1 MSLFFELVRFELKKI
16 LCRKRTAIV
25 LVLVMIIGALS
36 VFGVLIGTYY
46 YSDENGAEVA
56 VSRYEEEMIER
67 RNGEALSG
75 RIIDADL
82 IMEAVEAY
90 KNVPLEGGDY
100 TGTSEYRNHARKY
113 SEIYGIVRITL
124 HLSGV
129 EEFQN
134 LTREQA
140 EQFDAVR
147 HQNMEQEMMNGAGS
161 ENVRRYRQKCLNN
174 SPATLTYEYW
184 GGYYRFVTIMFTTAI
199 MAGAA
204 IAVMISGIFSD
215 EYTSGADS
223 LVLSSKHGKGL
234 VIGAKLFT
242 AFSLSAALIV
252 FLSVISLI
260 ESFIVWGTNGA
271 DGSLELV
278 VGVVFPY
285 PITIGQAVLFYFI
298 CMLAGCVMFAA
309 ITALFSSKLK
319 LPFNTIVVM
328 IALLIIPLFIAVPE
342 GAPAWVSCLINL
354 LPIGMFTFWY
364 VMLEFQYEILGLV
377 IPPYI
382 FLPVFALIVTCICSY
397 FAGRGFKRHQ
407 IN

>member
-1 MSLFFELVRFELKKI
+1 MNLFFELVRFELKKI
-16 LCRKRTAIV
+16 LRRKRTVIV
-25 LVLVMIIGALS
+25 LALVMIVGALS
-36 VFGVLIGTYY
+36 VFGVLIGASYY
-46 YSDENGAEVA
+46 TDENGAEVA
-56 VSRYEEEMIER
+56 ISRYEEEMRER

-75 RIIDADL
+75 RILDADL

-90 KNVPLEGGDY
+90 RNVPLEGGYY
-100 TGTSEYRNHARKY
+100 TDTSEYRNHAMKY
-113 SEIYGIVRITL
+113 SEIYGIVRITF

-147 HQNMEQEMMNGAGS
+147 RKNMEQEMMNGAGS

-174 SPATLTYEYW
+174 SPETLTYEYW
-184 GGYYRFVTIMFTTAI
+184 GGYYRFVVIMFTTAI

-215 EYTSGADS
+215 EYASGADS
-223 LVLSSKHGKGL
+223 LILSSKHGKGL

-242 AFSLSAALIV
+242 AFLLSAALITL
-252 FLSVISLI
+252 LSVISLI
-260 ESFIVWGTNGA
+260 ESLIVWGTNGA
-271 DGSLELV
+271 NGSLELV
-278 VGVVFPY
+278 VGVFPY
-285 PITIGQAVLFYFI
+285 PITIGQAALFYFI

-328 IALLIIPLFIAVPE
+328 IALLIIPLFISVPQ

-354 LPIGMFTFWY
+354 LPIGMFTFWH
-364 VMLEFQYEILGLV
+364 VMLEFQYEIFGLV

-397 FAGRGFKRHQ
+397 FACRGFKRHQ

>member
-1 MSLFFELVRFELKKI
+1 MNLFFELVRFELKKI
-16 LCRKRTAIV
+16 LCRKRTVIV
-25 LVLVMIIGALS
+25 LALVMIVGALS

-46 YSDENGAEVA
+46 YSDEYGAEVA
-56 VSRYEEEMIER
+56 ISRYEEETIER
-67 RNGEALSG
+67 QNGEALSG
-75 RIIDADL
+75 RTIDADL

-90 KNVPLEGGDY
+90 RNVPAEGGDY
-100 TGTSEYRNHARKY
+100 TGTSEYRNQAIKY
-113 SEIYGIVRITL
+113 SEIYGIVRMTF
-124 HLSGV
+124 HLSSV

-140 EQFDAVR
+140 EQFDAAR
-147 HQNMEQEMMNGAGS
+147 RQNMEQEMMNGAGS
-161 ENVRRYRQKCLNN
+161 ENVRRYRQKCLDS
-174 SPATLTYEYW
+174 SPAALTYEYW
-184 GGYYRFVTIMFTTAI
+184 GGYYRFITIMFTTAI

-223 LVLSSKHGKGL
+223 LILSSKHGKGL

-252 FLSVISLI
+252 FLSAISLI
-260 ESFIVWGTNGA
+260 ESFIVWGANGA
-271 DGSLELV
+271 DGSLELA
-278 VGVVFPY
+278 VGVFPY
-285 PITIGQAVLFYFI
+285 PITIGQAALLYFI

-309 ITALFSSKLK
+309 ITALFSSKMK

-342 GAPAWVSCLINL
+342 GAPAWVFCLINL
-354 LPIGMFTFWY
+354 LPIGMFTFWH
-364 VMLEFQYEILGLV
+364 VMLEFQYEIFGLV

-382 FLPVFALIVTCICSY
+382 FLPVFALIVTCVCSY
-397 FAGRGFKRHQ
+397 FACRGFKRHQ